1 MSADIE
7 SLGLLFELQWKKKPG
22 GNNREDVAS
31 IGIWDTPNAS
41 LDLVTF
47 KSYVCQN
54 LGTLEDIYV
63 AYIDS
68 DGDEL
73 PIESECEFQ
82 EALKFARQRASQG
95 REVVLKVEKCEGP
108 PSTSQ
113 PAASAQKAFTVS
125 KLMTDAERDMKKKH
139 VKSNG
144 KSVSKMKS
152 GDKIRTG
159 MTQPSTEEGRVKSEA
174 SGISNEIGKKLACIM
189 KSETEKRKRTKTEK
203 DDSPPSWFKKYMQEF
218 KSEIVAEITTNVMY
232 NTRQVLE
239 SAKVNSR
246 LSSCC
251 SERNG
256 GLVAVNKPRKKK
268 TSDED
273 SDGAL
278 SGDQRDHKLLKK
290 IEKLHKREKKLEKKL
305 DSKLEKLENKT
316 KRRMEKKI
324 QSRSCSEQPSE
335 KKTCSGAGKRTKDWP
350 VGTYL
355 MDAVPLNDGPKPAET
370 HIRLGGRFTK
380 AWEIMNSGTLP
391 WTDKTE
397 LRLAWGS
404 YGLEPKATV
413 VKCPLLMPGEK
424 GVIAVTFRAPEFPG
438 RFESYWH
445 FYHMGVRFGHWL
457 DCAVIVDAKETEKQE
472 VANERPLS
480 SNVSV
485 DWHESV
491 CDEKGNEDTEMSK
504 AKVDQPVDLRKK
516 YEPNQ
521 EASSADVKSV
531 VVMGNVCDKM
541 NDDKRTSVDG
551 EKTGTKQR
559 NAEYESDS
567 DDENISVIS
576 GTISL
581 TSDSEE
587 DETFVHVPMPVC
599 FTYDC
604 PVQKS
609 DSVPAAV
616 KECLEKSQNWNP
628 EVQFD
633 PEKNLHHTLSSNV
646 GDAPCTLNT
655 GLGATGDGKKCD
667 FEVEDRPLPEMSKE
681 TSSHEDPVSHER
693 CEHVVYS
700 KSEVY
705 AVDMAGHCMPVD
717 SAWASHNNNHCNYAL
732 FGNSKIYD
740 HSSKSSSLIDSDT
753 PSSKGKRDDIK
764 HDQSSGKNSSFHTT
778 AHSHTTTGPFNLSFS
793 VGETVRDGQT
803 FGTSFIYKTTPS
815 ANKTQNGFRQCETP
829 TSSNTTQGPSP
840 DQTQFAT
847 SFNYTTSSS
856 TATTQNGIKEHEGQK
871 PSSNTAQPS
880 FTNQP
885 QFGTSFNYSTS
896 SSKNG
901 TQNGFEQHK
910 GRTPSAN
917 TSQASSPNLPEDLF
931 GAAVH
936 ILPETLV
943 SSAVN
948 VASHAYT
955 TARSVLNNLRFRP
968 SEEHAAW
975 NWNDS
980 AANWSVQPDMS
991 TTECLEI
998 LVEMGFTNANLN
1010 VLLLQRYDNDI
1021 AKVVAELLT

>member
-1 MSADIE
+1 
-7 SLGLLFELQWKKKPG
+7 
-22 GNNREDVAS
+22 
-31 IGIWDTPNAS
+31 
-41 LDLVTF
+41 
-47 KSYVCQN
+47 
-54 LGTLEDIYV
+54 
-63 AYIDS
+63 
-68 DGDEL
+68 
-73 PIESECEFQ
+73 
-82 EALKFARQRASQG
+82 LKFARQRASLGMQ
-95 REVVLKVEKCEGP
+95 VVLMVEKCVGP

-113 PAASAQKAFTVS
+113 ATSPAQKALPVS
-125 KLMTDAERDMKKKH
+125 KLMTDSERDTKKKH
-139 VKSNG
+139 AKSNG
-144 KSVSKMKS
+144 KSVPKMKS

-159 MTQPSTEEGRVKSEA
+159 VTHSSNSVLPSTEEGKLKAEA
-174 SGISNEIGKKLACIM
+174 SGISNEIGKKLAMMM
-189 KSETEKRKRTKTEK
+189 KPETDKRKRTKIEK
-203 DDSPPSWFKKYMQEF
+203 DDSPPPWFKKYMQEF
-218 KSEIVAEITTNVMY
+218 KNEIVAEITTSVMY
-232 NTRQVLE
+232 NTRQVLD
-239 SAKVNSR
+239 SVKMISR
-246 LSSCC
+246 PSCC
-251 SERNG
+251 CGERNG
-256 GLVAVNKPRKKK
+256 GSVAVTRSRKKK

-324 QSRSCSEQPSE
+324 QSRSCSEQPPE
-335 KKTCSGAGKRTKDWP
+335 KKTCSGAGKRTKEWP

-457 DCAVIVDAKETEKQE
+457 DCAVIVDGKETEKQE
-472 VANERPLS
+472 VTTERPVAS
-480 SNVSV
+480 SVSG

-491 CDEKGNEDTEMSK
+491 CDKTPNEDKEVSK
-504 AKVDQPVDLRKK
+504 ARVDQPVDLRKK

-521 EASSADVKSV
+521 ESCSTDVKSLV
-531 VVMGNVCDKM
+531 GMDNVCDKV
-541 NDDKRTSVDG
+541 NEDKRTSVER
-551 EKTGTKQR
+551 EKTETRQR
-559 NAEYESDS
+559 NPEYESDS
-567 DDENISVIS
+567 DDENLSVIS

-587 DETFVHVPMPVC
+587 DENFVLVPMPLC
-599 FTYDC
+599 FMCDY

-609 DSVPAAV
+609 DSAPAAI
-616 KECLEKSQNWNP
+616 KECTGQSENGNP

-633 PEKNLHHTLSSNV
+633 SEKNLQHSLSSNV
-646 GDAPCTLNT
+646 GDAPCSLNM
-655 GLGATGDGKKCD
+655 GLEKTGDGQKCD
-667 FEVEDRPLPEMSKE
+667 CEVEDTPLPEMSKE
-681 TSSHEDPVSHER
+681 TSSHEEPVSHER
-693 CEHVVYS
+693 SERVMYS
-700 KSEVY
+700 RSEVY

-717 SAWASHNNNHCNYAL
+717 SAWASHNNNHCNYTL
-732 FGNSKIYD
+732 FGNSKGYD
-740 HSSKSSSLIDSDT
+740 HSSKSSGFVDSDT
-753 PSSKGKRDDIK
+753 PSSQGRRDDK
-764 HDQSSGKNSSFHTT
+764 HDRSSGKNSSFH
-778 AHSHTTTGPFNLSFS
+778 ARSHSHTTAGPFNMSFS
-793 VGETVRDGQT
+793 VGEMGKGGQT

-815 ANKTQNGFRQCETP
+815 TNKTQNGFRQWENT
-829 TSSNTTQGPSP
+829 TSSNTTQEPCP
-840 DQTQFAT
+840 DQSQFAT
-847 SFNYTTSSS
+847 SFSYATSSS
-856 TATTQNGIKEHEGQK
+856 TTTQSGFEEHGGQQ
-871 PSSNTAQPS
+871 PSSNTAEASSVNP
-880 FTNQP
+880 P
-885 QFGTSFNYSTS
+885 HFGSSFNYSTS
-896 SSKNG
+896 SSRNG
-901 TQNGFEQHK
+901 THNGFEQNHSP
-910 GRTPSAN
+910 TSSAN
-917 TSQASSPNLPEDLF
+917 TSQAASPKGPEDLF

-943 SSAVN
+943 NGAVT

-968 SEEHAAW
+968 SEGYATW
-975 NWNDS
+975 NWNDNAGS
-980 AANWSVQPDMS
+980 WSVQPDLS

-998 LVEMGFTNANLN
+998 LLEMGFTNKNLN

-1021 AKVVAELLT
+1021 TKVVAELLT